1 MKTPH
6 QKGRSLHSSAF
17 TRLELAVVILLLG
30 VLAALVLPIWKAAR
44 DRAKLIQ
51 CITKSKEV
59 WLAFTIFANEHGDK
73 IPPSLPSSHGGS
85 AEFASGSEI
94 YRHFIAVSNQLGSP
108 SKLVC
113 PADSRRAAADWS
125 AFRNDQLSYFLTLDF
140 DERNGGGLAMG
151 DRHLASPGISNASLT
166 LTSNS
171 IVSWSTKLH
180 GERVGNLSLADGQV
194 LPSWEPE
201 LRKNVLSSLTNAPT
215 NHLVF
220 P

>member
-1 MKTPH
+1 M
-6 QKGRSLHSSAF
+6 
-17 TRLELAVVILLLG
+17 
-30 VLAALVLPIWKAAR
+30 WKAAR
-44 DRAKLIQ
+44 DHAKLIQ
-51 CITKSKEV
+51 CTTKNKEV

-73 IPPSLPSSHGGS
+73 MPPSLPSSLGGS
-85 AEFASGSEI
+85 AEFASSSEI
-94 YRHFIAVSNQLGSP
+94 YRHFLAVSNQLGSP

-113 PADSRRAAADWS
+113 PTDSRRAAADWS
-125 AFRNDQLSYFLTLDF
+125 AFRNDHLSFFLTLDF

-166 LTSNS
+166 LASNS
-171 IVSWSTKLH
+171 VVSWSNKLH
-180 GERVGNLSLADGQV
+180 GERVGNLTMADGQV
-194 LPSWEPE
+194 LQSWEPE